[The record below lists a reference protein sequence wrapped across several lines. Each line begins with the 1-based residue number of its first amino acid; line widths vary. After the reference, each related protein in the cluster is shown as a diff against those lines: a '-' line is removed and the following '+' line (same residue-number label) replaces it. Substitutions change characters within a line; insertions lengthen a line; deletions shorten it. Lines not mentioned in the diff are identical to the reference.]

1 MRARLRTGADM
12 GSVMVTG
19 KKYDLAESVGLGVG
33 GMKMAGA
40 MPTYLL
46 W

>member
-1 MRARLRTGADM
+1 
-12 GSVMVTG
+12 MVTG
-19 KKYDLAESVGLGVG
+19 KKYDSFKLVGLGVG
-33 GMKMAGA
+33 GIKMVWA

>member
-1 MRARLRTGADM
+1 MRVRLRTRADV

-19 KKYDLAESVGLGVG
+19 KKYDLAKLVGLGVG
-33 GMKMAGA
+33 GMKMAGV

>member
-1 MRARLRTGADM
+1 M

-19 KKYDLAESVGLGVG
+19 KKYDSAKSVGLGDG

-40 MPTYLL
+40 MPTYLS